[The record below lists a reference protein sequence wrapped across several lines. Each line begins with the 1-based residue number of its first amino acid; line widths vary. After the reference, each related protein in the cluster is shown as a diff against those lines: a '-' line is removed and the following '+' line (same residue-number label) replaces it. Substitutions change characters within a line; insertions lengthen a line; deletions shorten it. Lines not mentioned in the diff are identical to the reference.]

1 MNPVN
6 NPVMSRFLTVLATA
20 ISMGPAFAA
29 PAGPA
34 FSGIEAVKTQPY
46 GKSAQVVE
54 IHGERGEPQPREWT
68 LLLNDPKA
76 RGGVREVTMAGGK
89 ITAERAP
96 LRGTIDVAGLA
107 PLETKL
113 LTCDSDRVF
122 STVQSEAIK
131 NGIGFHWIDYTLRT
145 DPQSNAPVWTVK
157 LYDHMGASVGSI
169 RISASGGSIVSP
181 LQTDPDLR
189 ARADST
195 AKESRKGGL
204 ANDVGTAANRA
215 ARSTKDST
223 LRFVGS
229 LQEAITGERTIGPK
243 DGE

>member
-1 MNPVN
+1 
-6 NPVMSRFLTVLATA
+6 MSRFLTVLATA
-20 ISMGPAFAA
+20 ISMGSAFAE

-34 FSGIEAVKTQPY
+34 FSGIDAVKAQPY

-68 LLLNDPKA
+68 LLLSDPKA
-76 RGGVREVTMAGGK
+76 RGGVREVTVAGGK

-96 LRGTIDVAGLA
+96 LRGTTDIVGLA

-113 LTCDSDRVF
+113 LAFDSDRVF
-122 STVQSEAIK
+122 STVQSEA
-131 NGIGFHWIDYTLRT
+131 NQSGVGFHWIDYTLRT
-145 DPQSNAPVWTVK
+145 DPQSNAPVWNVK

-169 RISASGGSIVSP
+169 RISASGGSVVSP

-189 ARADST
+189 ARAEST
-195 AKESRKGGL
+195 SKESRKGGL

-215 ARSTKDST
+215 AKSTKDST
-223 LRFVGS
+223 LRFIGS

-243 DGE
+243 EEE